1 MYYKTHLKHI
11 SKYKKEIEI
20 IKKIL
25 ILQKILFSNC
35 MLIN

>member
-20 IKKIL
+20 IKKNL
-25 ILQKILFSNC
+25 ILQKFFLVIVC
-35 MLIN
+35 